1 MRSRGFT
8 LIELL
13 VVISIIVLMSSVLL
27 ARTTRLNS
35 SVRIDASVQKILT
48 AFREARHN
56 SIAVVGF
63 GASQFP
69 SYGVYAEV
77 GESDITIYVDC
88 EGNDNGDDEIDNG
101 DSFHRGDD
109 SCGGG
114 NTYSVTALE
123 PGVSVSEIGYRPYG
137 QDPLV
142 TSPDAVSVLFMRP
155 EPVVWAVTEE
165 GGANTVQ
172 PNSEVYITIHDARS
186 NEERV
191 VEVNT
196 NGIAYVSY

>member
-13 VVISIIVLMSSVLL
+13 VVISIIVLMSSMLL

-35 SVRIDASVQKILT
+35 SVRIDASVQTVLA

-56 SIAVVGF
+56 SIAVVAF
-63 GASQFP
+63 GGSQFP
-69 SYGVYAEV
+69 SYGIYAGA
-77 GESDITIYVDC
+77 GESTLTMYADC
-88 EGNDNGDDEIDNG
+88 EGNDNGDDAIDNG
-101 DSFHRGDD
+101 DSFHQGDD

-114 NTYSVTALE
+114 NTADVTTLE
-123 PGVSVSEIGYRPYG
+123 PGVSVSEIGFRRYG

-142 TSPDAVSVLFMRP
+142 TTSDAVSILFMRP
-155 EPVVWAVTEE
+155 EPVVWVVTEE
-165 GGANTVQ
+165 GGTTIVQ
-172 PNSEVYITIHDARS
+172 PNSTVYITLHDSRS
-186 NEERV
+186 NDERV

-196 NGIAYVSY
+196 NGIAYVQL